1 LNNKTSKNGSS
12 KSKSRL
18 RRWRGRIIVGLLVLA
33 GIGYWAWKKRPVEL
47 PPPPTGA
54 VELGDVTQV
63 VQAAGVLQAQSK
75 VDVGA
80 QVSGQ
85 IRKIHVQLGQN
96 MKKGELLVSLDP
108 ELARSDVAQA
118 EATLDQ
124 QRAQLESNKIGLAMA
139 RREAERQHRLLAGNA
154 STPIEVEQADNNLIR
169 LEADLRGQTANLAR
183 LQADLEKKKL
193 SLGYASISA
202 PMDGMVVN
210 LPIQEGQTVI
220 AVQTTPVM
228 MTLAQLDQM
237 TVRTRVPEAD
247 IQLVQPGQT
256 ARFTTLAGDA
266 QRYEGKVR
274 VVQPIPER
282 VGNAVFYNVL
292 FEVDNKARK
301 LFSDMTVQVEIVT
314 GSARQVPTLQIAAL
328 GERDAEGRYSVQVV
342 DAAGKSAKP
351 RKIKLGLQDGSKAEV
366 REGLKVGE
374 KLLLAPTSGA
384 GASGSA
390 GAVVVYS
397 D

>member
-1 LNNKTSKNGSS
+1 MNDNKKNG
-12 KSKSRL
+12 KARTRPGLL
-18 RRWRGRIIVGLLVLA
+18 RRWRGRLIFGGLVLA
-33 GIGYWAWKKRPVEL
+33 GLGYWAWSKRQVEL
-47 PPPPTGA
+47 PPPPTGVVA
-54 VELGDVTQV
+54 LGDVSQI

-124 QRAQLESNKIGLAMA
+124 QRALLESNKITLAMA

-154 STPIEVEQADNNLIR
+154 STPIEVEQADNNLVR

-193 SLGYASISA
+193 SLGYASITA

-247 IQLVQPGQT
+247 IQLVQPGQL
-256 ARFTTLAGDA
+256 ARFSTLAGDL

-314 GSARQVPTLQIAAL
+314 GTAKQALLLPIAAL
-328 GERDAEGRYSVQVV
+328 GERDAEGRYTVQVV
-342 DAAGKSAKP
+342 DAAGKNPQA
-351 RKIKLGLQDGSKAEV
+351 RKIKLGLQDGNKAEI
-366 REGLKVGE
+366 RDGLKVGE
-374 KLLLAPTSGA
+374 KLLLAPLGGPSGPG
-384 GASGSA
+384 GASMNA
-390 GAVVVYS
+390 TN
-397 D
+397 